1 MSSPGPSDLL
11 AHPWFFCG
19 IGGSGMLPLALILK
33 GHGAS
38 VAGSDR
44 SRDQGRTPEKF
55 AWLESLGF
63 MLHPQDG
70 SGITSAEQ
78 VLVAS
83 AAVEDTVPEMV
94 RARELGCHRMSRAN
108 LLSALFNAAGT
119 RIAVGGTSGKS
130 TVTGMLGWIMT
141 ACGRDPTIMNGAVM
155 KNFAGP
161 DAPFA
166 SARVSSGVGSASGP
180 FVSEVDES
188 DGSIAQYQPT
198 IAVLNNVS
206 LDHKSLEELRE
217 LFGDFLAAADVAVIN
232 LDDPE
237 SAALGTRAK
246 QPFLSF
252 GVNNPDADIGVVA
265 GSILDSPTGIAAMV
279 CNRLTDETHA
289 LALKV
294 PGLHNLSNA
303 LAALTGAYVAD
314 VPLAEA
320 VAALA
325 DYAGLARRFDVVGTS
340 ASGMTV
346 IDDFGH
352 NPEKVAA
359 TLATLKA
366 HPGRVIAFFQPHG
379 YGPLRQMG
387 AELAEVLANRLGP
400 EDVTLLC
407 DPVYFGGTVDR
418 SVGSERIA
426 ELIRAHGGAAEYIA
440 DRADCAAR
448 IAALVRPG
456 DQPANQ
462 PPDRIVIMGARDD
475 TLAQFARDVLSR
487 LP

>member
-1 MSSPGPSDLL
+1 MSEIDTSRSGNPDLL

-33 GHGAS
+33 GHGAA

-55 AWLESLGF
+55 AWLESCGF
-63 MLHPQDG
+63 ALHPQDG
-70 SGITSAEQ
+70 SGITSPEQ

-94 RARELGCHRMSRAN
+94 RARELGCRRMSRAN
-108 LLSALFNAAGT
+108 LLSTLFNAAGT
-119 RIAVGGTSGKS
+119 SIAVAGTSGKS
-130 TVTGMLGWIMT
+130 TVTGMLGWILT
-141 ACGRDPTIMNGAVM
+141 ACGLDPTIMNGAVM
-155 KNFAGP
+155 KNFVRT

-166 SARVSSGVGSASGP
+166 SARVGAGSGP

-188 DGSIAQYQPT
+188 DGSIAQYRPT

-206 LDHKSLEELRE
+206 LDHKSLEELRA
-217 LFGDFLAAADVAVIN
+217 LFGEFLRRSAAIAVN

-237 SAALGTRAK
+237 SAALIGEGQDQVT
-246 QPFLSF
+246 F
-252 GVNNPDADIGVVA
+252 GIENPNAELRIAPD
-265 GSILDSPTGIAAMV
+265 SIVETATGISGLLYGQGYGTNAAPLLV
-279 CNRLTDETHA
+279 SLPI
-289 LALKV
+289 
-294 PGLHNLSNA
+294 PGRHNLMNA
-303 LAALTGAYVAD
+303 LAAISGAF
-314 VPLAEA
+314 LCA
-320 VAALA
+320 VDPAASAAALA
-325 DYAGLARRFDVVGTS
+325 EFKGLARRFDIVGTS
-340 ASGMTV
+340 PSGITV

-387 AELAEVLANRLGP
+387 AELAEVLATRLRP
-400 EDVTLLC
+400 DDITLLC

-418 SVGSERIA
+418 TVGSGRIV
-426 ELIRAHGGAAEYIA
+426 ELIRAHGGTAEHIA
-440 DRADCAAR
+440 DRAACGAR
-448 IAALVRPG
+448 IAALAQPG
-456 DQPANQ
+456 
-462 PPDRIVIMGARDD
+462 DRIVIMGARDD
-475 TLAQFARDVLSR
+475 TLAQFAREVLGLLS
-487 LP
+487 